1 MAWRPL
7 VKADGAPARPA
18 PYMHVTWLAE
28 AWRHGGRY
36 VVTWCRPSPAPILAV
51 AWGGVD
57 HGAEAG
63 GVSCLVV
70 RQEC

>member
-51 AWGGVD
+51 AL
-57 HGAEAG
+57 
-63 GVSCLVV
+63 GVSITVQRQGACRVWWYV
-70 RQEC
+70 RSA